1 MSLSVERSDVRD
13 AAEESPCGR
22 VHGSAENCD
31 STAYTARHSSQADR
45 ARHPASGPAVWP
57 WRVGLTMSANAV
69 ETVLAVLDALDFRR
83 LDAIVQ
89 M

>member
-1 MSLSVERSDVRD
+1 MWSGARHS
-13 AAEESPCGR
+13 AARRTATPR
-22 VHGSAENCD
+22 

>member
-1 MSLSVERSDVRD
+1 MQQRRARAVGCT
-13 AAEESPCGR
+13 AAR
-22 VHGSAENCD
+22 RTAND

>member
-1 MSLSVERSDVRD
+1 
-13 AAEESPCGR
+13 
-22 VHGSAENCD
+22 
-31 STAYTARHSSQADR
+31 
-45 ARHPASGPAVWP
+45 VWP

>member
-1 MSLSVERSDVRD
+1 MQQRRARAVGCTVE
-13 AAEESPCGR
+13 

-31 STAYTARHSSQADR
+31 STAYTARRSSQADR
-45 ARHPASGPAVWP
+45 ASGPAEWP

>member
-1 MSLSVERSDVRD
+1 MQQRRARAVGCT
-13 AAEESPCGR
+13 AARRTVTP
-22 VHGSAENCD
+22 
-31 STAYTARHSSQADR
+31 RHSSQADR